1 VPEVVIRKGVNV
13 VQRQAKSKI
22 PILLY
27 QYEGTERN
35 IGFTL
40 SPLYMNE
47 DVREIR
53 QEDMLFIYDEDFK
66 HIRPAINRVFPL
78 TDPRSGEELEAFD
91 PCWDNPIVKKVWA
104 VVLSELEQVKVAE
117 PELRVFLDSLTVWI
131 RNVLES
137 ADGIEIT
144 GNL

>member
-1 VPEVVIRKGVNV
+1 MP
-13 VQRQAKSKI
+13 RQEKRKI
-22 PILLY
+22 PVLLY
-27 QYEGTERN
+27 QYEGPERN

-40 SPLYMNE
+40 SPLYLNEE

-53 QEDMLFIYDEDFK
+53 KEDMLFIYDEDFK
-66 HIRPAINRVFPL
+66 YIRPAINRVFPL

-91 PCWDNPIVKKVWA
+91 PCWDNPIVKKVWP
-104 VVLSELEQVKVAE
+104 VVLAELEKVEVAE

-131 RNVLES
+131 RNVLDS